1 MVGIEKIIKDIYI
14 LFSMCLPTQ
23 STGSTKVGR
32 GAGGAGLVCSIR
44 RPGKY
49 IKDHENI

>member
-1 MVGIEKIIKDIYI
+1 MVGIEKITKDIYL

-23 STGSTKVGR
+23 SMGSTEGVR
-32 GAGGAGLVCSIR
+32 DAGGAGLVCSIR
-44 RPGKY
+44 RPGKF